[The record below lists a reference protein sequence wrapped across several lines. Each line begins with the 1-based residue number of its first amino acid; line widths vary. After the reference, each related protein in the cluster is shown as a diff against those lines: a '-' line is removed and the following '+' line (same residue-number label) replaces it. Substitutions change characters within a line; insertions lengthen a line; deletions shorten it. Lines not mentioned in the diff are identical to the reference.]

1 MDTISKVS
9 QLSLQQGL
17 GSRNAFVIKLSN
29 SKFDHF
35 AASDLL
41 AKIESWVAANMMMSS
56 QDVPIL
62 IVDMENISFIDSDGL
77 QKLVAALRIMK
88 SQNSNLLLCAQ
99 QPSVRLVFEISGL
112 DKLFAIFP
120 DTHTSVLDV
129 HPNQSVLVPS
139 LSL

>member
-17 GSRNAFVIKLSN
+17 GSKNAFVIKLSN

-35 AASDLL
+35 AASELL
-41 AKIESWVAANMMMSS
+41 AKIESWVAANMMMSNK
-56 QDVPIL
+56 DVPIL
-62 IVDMENISFIDSDGL
+62 IVDMEHVSFIDSDGL
-77 QKLVAALRIMK
+77 QKLVAALRIMR
-88 SQNSNLLLCAQ
+88 SQNSNLFLCSQ

-112 DKLFAIFP
+112 DQLFAIFP
-120 DTHTSVLDV
+120 DTHTFGLQVN
-129 HPNQSVLVPS
+129 PNQSVPTPA